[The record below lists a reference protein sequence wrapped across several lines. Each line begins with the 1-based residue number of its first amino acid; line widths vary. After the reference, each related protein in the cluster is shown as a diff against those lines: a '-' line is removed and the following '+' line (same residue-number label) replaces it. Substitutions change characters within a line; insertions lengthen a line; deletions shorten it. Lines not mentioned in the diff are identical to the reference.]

1 MFKKLCNDNK
11 VYRNLF
17 DGKWIESESGDL
29 IEIYSP
35 VNNILMGKIQAMTKQ
50 EVNESIKNTKTN
62 LKIWAEM
69 PIHERAEILYEAARI
84 LKKREE
90 FMSDILVMEIA
101 KDKKSA
107 LSEIQ
112 RSCDFINFTADV
124 GKSMEGQAISGE
136 NFPGGSKNKLSYV
149 SRVPLGTVLAISPF
163 NYPINLSVSKI
174 APALIGGN
182 AVLLKPPTQGAI
194 SALHLAEVFNKAGL
208 PKGILNT
215 VTGKG
220 SNIGDYI
227 VAHEDIDFIN
237 FTGSTEVGNHISKI
251 AGMVPMLLEL
261 GGKDAAIV
269 LEDIDVDFAAKNIV
283 SGAYS
288 YSGQRC
294 TAVKRIIVINSIA
307 DKLIEKLKPQI
318 ENLTIGDP
326 REGADIVPLIDEKS
340 ADFVQFLI
348 DEAVKKGAK
357 VITGNKRKNNLI
369 YPTLLDKVT
378 ANMKIAWEE
387 PFGPVLPVIRVKNIE
402 EAIDITNRSEYG
414 LQASVFTNDINKA
427 FYIANK
433 LEVGTVQINNKTE
446 RGPDHFPFLG
456 VKSSGMGTQGV
467 KYSIEA
473 MIRPKA
479 IVVNLNNKN
488 KN

>member
-17 DGKWIESESGDL
+17 DGKWIESESGGL

-50 EVNESIKNTKTN
+50 EVNESIKNTKIN

-227 VAHEDIDFIN
+227 VAHEDINFIN

-473 MIRPKA
+473 MTRPKA
-479 IVVNLNNKN
+479 IVVNLNNKD